1 MPKNPMNGK
10 AIAGSEKLVDAYL
23 RHLTYSLVM
32 DEFTVTRYDQY
43 YAMALAV
50 RDRLIDRWMETQKA
64 HYHANPKRLYY
75 LSLEFLM
82 GRLIDNNIINLG
94 IQDQVLEACKSFGL
108 DYQDIRE
115 AGEDAGLGN
124 GGLGRLA
131 ACFLDSLA
139 TLNYPAIGYGIR
151 YEYGIFR
158 QEIVDGY
165 QQEEPDT
172 WLMRGNPWEIPNPN
186 RSVKVRFGGKIIK
199 PHGESSAEVEWV
211 DTEEILAVPYDIPIV
226 GYQNNC
232 VNSLRLWS
240 ARATEDFNLKEF
252 QQGDYFKAV
261 GEKNE
266 AENISKVLYPN
277 DNNYEGKALR
287 FKQQYFFVSASLQD
301 IFRRF
306 KKSNASI
313 KDLSAKTAIQLND
326 THPALTILEMMRIL
340 LDEEGISW
348 DRAWKMT
355 QETCAY
361 TNHTL
366 LPEALETW
374 SVELFETFLP
384 RHLLILYE
392 INRLFLRDVS
402 LKFRGDSLKLREMS
416 LFQEQPEKHVRM
428 AYLSIV
434 GSHSTNGVAKLHSEL
449 LQKGLLSNF
458 AKLYPER
465 FNNKT
470 NGVTPRRWLHQCNP
484 RLSDLISSKI
494 GPNWITELHRLKE
507 LEAYQSD
514 SDFLEKFQ
522 EIKAENKKTLA
533 KLILEEN
540 GIDVNPDSIFDVQVK
555 RMHEYKRQL
564 MNILHL
570 VVLYLRLKNDPSACP
585 VPVTAIFGGKAAPG
599 YFMAKRI
606 IKLITA
612 VAEFVNNDPDT
623 QDSLKIVFLQ
633 DYRISLAEK
642 IFPASDLS
650 QQIST
655 AGMEASGTGNMKF
668 ALNGALTIGT
678 LDGANV
684 EMAEEI
690 GEENLFIFGL
700 RVEEIREMKASET
713 YSPWDIHD
721 ENREIREALDL
732 IVSGFFS
739 PQDKDLFEPIVHSLL
754 QQGDPFFVL
763 ADLEAYDRARLEAFE
778 LFKHKQEWFKKA
790 VINLANMGKFSSDRS
805 ISEYAN
811 EIWNLKPIPIP

>member
-1 MPKNPMNGK
+1 MPKNPINGK
-10 AIAGSEKLVDAYL
+10 SIAGSEQLADSYL
-23 RHLTYSLVM
+23 RHLTYSLCM
-32 DEFTVTRYDQY
+32 DEFTVTKYDQY
-43 YAMALAV
+43 YAMALAI

-64 HYHANPKRLYY
+64 HYNANSKRLYY

-94 IQDQVLEACKSFGL
+94 IQDQVFQACKSFGL
-108 DYQDIRE
+108 NYEDLRE

-172 WLMRGNPWEIPNPN
+172 WLRHGNPWEIPNPN

-199 PHGESSAEVEWV
+199 PHGESSSEVEWV
-211 DTEEILAVPYDIPIV
+211 DTEVVLAVPYDIPIV
-226 GYQNNC
+226 GYENNC

-240 ARATEDFNLKEF
+240 ARATEDFNLQEF
-252 QQGDYFKAV
+252 HQGDYFKAV

-287 FKQQYFFVSASLQD
+287 FKQQFFFVSASLQD
-301 IFRRF
+301 ILRRF
-306 KKSNASI
+306 KKSNSSI
-313 KDLSAKTAIQLND
+313 RDLSEKTAIQLND
-326 THPALTILEMMRIL
+326 THPAITILELMRL
-340 LDEEGISW
+340 LIDEEGLSW
-348 DRAWKMT
+348 DEAWKIT
-355 QETCAY
+355 QEACAY

-374 SVELFETFLP
+374 SVELFEEFLP

-392 INRLFLRDVS
+392 INRLFMRDVS
-402 LKFRGDSLKLREMS
+402 LKFRGDGLKLRTMS
-416 LFQEQPEKHVRM
+416 LFQEQPEKKVRM
-428 AYLSIV
+428 AYLAIV
-434 GSHSTNGVAKLHSEL
+434 GSHSINGVAKLHSQLLQQEL
-449 LQKGLLSNF
+449 LKDF

-484 RLSDLISSKI
+484 QLSSLISSKI
-494 GPNWITELHRLKE
+494 GPNWVTELHRLKE
-507 LEAYQSD
+507 LESFKTD
-514 SDFLEKFQ
+514 PDFLAEFQ
-522 EIKAENKKTLA
+522 RIKTENKKVLA
-533 KLILEEN
+533 QIILEEN
-540 GIDVNPDSIFDVQVK
+540 GIEVNPDSVFDVQVK
-555 RMHEYKRQL
+555 RIHEYKRQL

-570 VVLYLRLKNDPSACP
+570 VVLYLRLKNDRSACP

-599 YFMAKRI
+599 YFMAKRV
-606 IKLITA
+606 IKLINA

-623 QDSLKIVFLQ
+623 QDLLKIVFLQ

-700 RVEEIREMKASET
+700 RVDEIREMKTSGT

-721 ENREIREALDL
+721 ENREISEAMEL
-732 IVSGFFS
+732 ILSGFFS
-739 PQDKDLFEPIVHSLL
+739 PQDKNLFEPIVHSLL
-754 QQGDPFFVL
+754 QQGDHFFVL
-763 ADLEAYDRARLEAFE
+763 ADLEAYDRARLEAYKLFTNKKKWFE
-778 LFKHKQEWFKKA
+778 KA

-805 ISEYAN
+805 IAEYAN
-811 EIWNLKPIPIP
+811 EIWKLKPVPIS